1 MRLATR
7 PGWPASQTSQI
18 PGARQGLC
26 RRNRFRPARRGRSGA
41 ESASEAYLPL
51 TEPQVGSRAVRWA
64 KHWRPSRVRAARRRT
79 AASPGGSCPARTARA
94 AAARCAPALVLS
106 ENSCSLRTA
115 RVPKPPATGPRAAI
129 PGAASSPSPGSR
141 CAAQPAL
148 LPFYID
154 SRPCVNCDRALT
166 GLSTTDNTCAGAGQL
181 LRFRHAKSI
190 AGLTCHCDRYSSAS
204 GEGGE
209 SRSDQHRLCQS
220 TMRSP
225 GSNRDSSS
233 GPTRTAIRALG
244 AFFSA
249 LDSLTR
255 ADWMSLR
262 TLAYQEAKA
271 NTTTSAAS
279 GQSDRT
285 GDSCCDTRNPGNTV
299 GPIALATTS

>member
-1 MRLATR
+1 MRWATR

-18 PGARQGLC
+18 PGASLGLC

-41 ESASEAYLPL
+41 KSASEAYLPL
-51 TEPQVGSRAVRWA
+51 TDPQVGSRAVPWA
-64 KHWRPSRVRAARRRT
+64 ERWRPSRVRAARRRT
-79 AASPGGSCPARTARA
+79 AASPGGSCPARTASA

-106 ENSCSLRTA
+106 ENCCSLRTA
-115 RVPKPPATGPRAAI
+115 RVPKPPATVPRAAT
-129 PGAASSPSPGSR
+129 PGAASSQSPASG

-154 SRPCVNCDRALT
+154 SRPCVSCDRALA
-166 GLSTTDNTCAGAGQL
+166 GLSITDNTGASASQL

-190 AGLTCHCDRYSSAS
+190 AGLTCYCDPYSSAF
-204 GEGGE
+204 GEGSE
-209 SRSDQHRLCQS
+209 SRSDQPRLCQS
-220 TMRSP
+220 TIRSP

-255 ADWMSLR
+255 ADRMSLR

-271 NTTTSAAS
+271 NTTTGAAT

-285 GDSCCDTRNPGNTV
+285 SDSRCDTHNPGNTA
-299 GPIALATTS
+299 GLMALTPTS

>member
-7 PGWPASQTSQI
+7 PGWPASQASQI
-18 PGARQGLC
+18 PGASQGLC
-26 RRNRFRPARRGRSGA
+26 RRNRFRPARRGRSAA
-41 ESASEAYLPL
+41 ESASEAHLSL
-51 TEPQVGSRAVRWA
+51 TDPQVGSRAVPWA
-64 KHWRPSRVRAARRRT
+64 ERWRPSRVRAARRRT
-79 AASPGGSCPARTARA
+79 AASPGGSCPARTASA
-94 AAARCAPALVLS
+94 AAARCAPALALS

-115 RVPKPPATGPRAAI
+115 RVPKPPATVPRAAT
-129 PGAASSPSPGSR
+129 PGAASSSSPASR

-154 SRPCVNCDRALT
+154 SRPCVDCDRALA
-166 GLSTTDNTCAGAGQL
+166 GLSTTDNTCASVGQL
-181 LRFRHAKSI
+181 LGFRHAESI
-190 AGLTCHCDRYSSAS
+190 AGLTCYCDRYSSAF

-209 SRSDQHRLCQS
+209 SRSDQRRLCQS

-233 GPTRTAIRALG
+233 EPTRTAIRALG

-271 NTTTSAAS
+271 NTTTSAAT

-299 GPIALATTS
+299 GPIALAPTS

>member
-115 RVPKPPATGPRAAI
+115 RVPKPPAAVPRAAT
-129 PGAASSPSPGSR
+129 PGAASSPSPASR

-154 SRPCVNCDRALT
+154 SRPCINCDRALA
-166 GLSTTDNTCAGAGQL
+166 GLSTTDNTGASAGQL
-181 LRFRHAKSI
+181 LRFRQAKSI
-190 AGLTCHCDRYSSAS
+190 AGLTCYRDRYSSAF

-209 SRSDQHRLCQS
+209 SRSDQRRLCQS